1 MALLELELALVLG
14 LVLFL
19 LLELIL
25 LLVLEPGLALALEA
39 TPRWHAAGPIS
50 ALDAILAQPLAGS
63 VSPRLSRAE
72 PSEQGQQEGSRGG
85 APLRRK
91 GASWAVVRLP
101 ALGQGWGQE
110 LVLLVLV
117 LLLGLELLGLELL
130 VRTGRRRCS
139 GRGRR

>member
-1 MALLELELALVLG
+1 MALLGLG
-14 LVLFL
+14 LVL
-19 LLELIL
+19 
-25 LLVLEPGLALALEA
+25 VLEPRLGLALEA
-39 TPRWHAAGPIS
+39 TPPWHAAGPIS
-50 ALDAILAQPLAGS
+50 ALDAILAQRLAGS

-91 GASWAVVRLP
+91 GASWAVVRL
-101 ALGQGWGQE
+101 E